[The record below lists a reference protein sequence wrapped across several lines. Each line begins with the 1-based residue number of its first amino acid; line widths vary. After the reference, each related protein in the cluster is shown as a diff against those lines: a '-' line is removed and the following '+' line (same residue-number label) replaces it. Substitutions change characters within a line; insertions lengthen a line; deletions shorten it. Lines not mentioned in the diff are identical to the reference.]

1 MEDTRI
7 SDQDQKE
14 EIGTVNNEK
23 KALPTPVGS
32 YPLELTEQ
40 EAILLSKTKTGPLSL
55 FKNAKGKISAS
66 SFANYVRVI
75 SGDAYL
81 AGRIKFNMF
90 DGRQMVEGFYWDAEQ
105 HPIRDNDMA
114 NLRYF
119 VDCRYMINNEKNLK
133 GAILKVA
140 CDNPYHPV
148 RDFLNRLEWDGVERI
163 HELLPR
169 YLGAE
174 RSDYTT
180 AVTQL
185 LFNGAIQ
192 RVFNPGCKFD
202 YCIILA
208 DTKQGTG
215 KSTMCRFLALTDEWY
230 TDSIG
235 SISDSKST
243 FELMRGKWIVELGEL
258 LLVRKASDVE
268 TVKAFITRQTQ
279 DYREPYGIFAENHPR
294 QSIFIGTTNKPQ
306 FLPEDKTG
314 NRRFLPIICDG
325 VNNAEHH
332 PLDDEAET
340 RSYIQQCYAEAM
352 YKGREN
358 GFPLVLD
365 KKFIEELQQIQTTAT
380 PEDTRVGMI
389 QEWLD
394 KHAGEFVC
402 SRMIWDNVFG
412 PKDDDYSN
420 HQPQKYELH
429 DISDIMNLKIDG
441 WEKYRS
447 DSGCEKKKFP
457 KYGSQRAWR
466 RVAEDDPK
474 PVAEPVAE
482 LYADGFKPV
491 DDDYVLPFS

>member
-1 MEDTRI
+1 
-7 SDQDQKE
+7 
-14 EIGTVNNEK
+14 
-23 KALPTPVGS
+23 
-32 YPLELTEQ
+32 
-40 EAILLSKTKTGPLSL
+40 
-55 FKNAKGKISAS
+55 
-66 SFANYVRVI
+66 
-75 SGDAYL
+75 
-81 AGRIKFNMF
+81 MF

-148 RDFLNRLEWDGVERI
+148 RDFLNRLKWDGVERI

-340 RSYIQQCYAEAM
+340 RSYIRQCYAEAM